1 MLNLRTVYRS
11 LSWHK
16 HSHSSSLVSHYEI
29 IFRFNQSP
37 APTGNSAALPP
48 CGRSTD
54 CERLRQFHRA
64 EVIRGAG
71 PMTHSHMARTLRRS
85 IFNSQFK
92 KHWSHQKRF
101 LTAVPKKMQCG
112 KVGQKLLHR
121 SWLGR
126 SDGVIRRR
134 APLEKYYS
142 RLSHHIKH
150 DLKWFFSQMDY
161 LRMSSQPIT
170 RGYVTHKP

>member
-1 MLNLRTVYRS
+1 MRSFSGSISLRRRPVTQQLFLPAAGRRTVSGWDNFY
-11 LSWHK
+11 
-16 HSHSSSLVSHYEI
+16 
-29 IFRFNQSP
+29 
-37 APTGNSAALPP
+37 
-48 CGRSTD
+48 
-54 CERLRQFHRA
+54 RA

-92 KHWSHQKRF
+92 KHWSHQKCF